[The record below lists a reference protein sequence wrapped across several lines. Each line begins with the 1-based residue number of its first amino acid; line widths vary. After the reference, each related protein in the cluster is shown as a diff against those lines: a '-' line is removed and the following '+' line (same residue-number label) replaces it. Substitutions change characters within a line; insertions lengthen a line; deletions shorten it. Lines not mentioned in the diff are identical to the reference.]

1 MQIEWRGLHKSF
13 GRIPVLRNMTDSIR
27 AGEMVVLSGVSG
39 SGKSTRK
46 RLQCLEAHFLQVL
59 ERLHILLHVRVEIG
73 PGWAST
79 GMPPSLMIKGMIS
92 LAGGICSDT
101 QVERGGLSAY
111 A

>member
-1 MQIEWRGLHKSF
+1 
-13 GRIPVLRNMTDSIR
+13 MTDSIR

-39 SGKSTRK
+39 SGKSTLLNILGLIETPDRG
-46 RLQCLEAHFLQVL
+46 QVL